1 MPGYWK
7 NSGGTLS
14 NKKKIEKGE
23 GEEEEE
29 NKENKENKESV
40 RVEMWRVAHI
50 PRRGGKI
57 LPVKVLKPRID
68 SLTFTAPVSN
78 VSALP

>member
-1 MPGYWK
+1 MPSYWK
-7 NSGGTLS
+7 ISGGTLS

-23 GEEEEE
+23 E
-29 NKENKENKESV
+29 ENKESV
-40 RVEMWRVAHI
+40 RVELWRVAHI
-50 PRRGGKI
+50 PWRGGKI